1 MRTFGKNWRW
11 LLGATILAVAAT
23 AVSLRWFGST
33 KRAAGS
39 EPAAALEPLD
49 VPPLRETSSLR
60 PAIRQILYP
69 STPPRQRIDL
79 VMDCDPDL
87 TGKELEAFLAEVATP
102 MNAGEDVGWHSQY
115 LHEICRQLQSHDPVR
130 PRFARVLAGVAL
142 AGDRPRVERDYAI
155 QHLRQVWHRAA
166 DDPDLRR
173 SILES
178 FRSLAEAG
186 PEVAGAG
193 MLSLHFVGCDP
204 KKPWNSTSAALANSE
219 IEPLIASVL
228 KSDPITT
235 DAGVLMAALRV
246 AGDRRF
252 AESATRVEEIA
263 ADISAPA
270 VVRMA
275 AVSVIARSGG
285 DSAAVLQAIDRTD
298 PRVDQAVRFVL
309 NKSR

>member
-1 MRTFGKNWRW
+1 MRTFAKNWRW

-23 AVSLRWFGST
+23 AVSLRWSGST
-33 KRAAGS
+33 ERATGP

-60 PAIRQILYP
+60 PAIRQLLDP

-87 TGKELEAFLAEVATP
+87 TGNELEAFLAEVATP

-142 AGDRPRVERDYAI
+142 DGDRPRVERDYAI
-155 QHLRQVWHRAA
+155 QHLRQVWQRAA
-166 DDPDLRR
+166 DDPGLRG
-173 SILES
+173 SVLQS
-178 FRSLAEAG
+178 FRSLAGAG
-186 PEVAGAG
+186 PEVAGAAL
-193 MLSLHFVGCDP
+193 LSLHLVGCDP
-204 KKPWNSTSAALANSE
+204 ERPWNLTQAAFPDSE
-219 IEPLIASVL
+219 IEPLVESIL
-228 KSDPITT
+228 QGDPATT
-235 DAGVLMAALRV
+235 DPGTLMAALRV
-246 AGDRRF
+246 SGDRKLQT
-252 AESATRVEEIA
+252 SAARVREIA
-263 ADISAPA
+263 ATVSAPA

-275 AVSVIARSGG
+275 AVSVIARADG
-285 DSAAVLQAIDRTD
+285 DPAAVLQSIDRSD
-298 PRVDQAVRFVL
+298 PRVDQAVRLAL